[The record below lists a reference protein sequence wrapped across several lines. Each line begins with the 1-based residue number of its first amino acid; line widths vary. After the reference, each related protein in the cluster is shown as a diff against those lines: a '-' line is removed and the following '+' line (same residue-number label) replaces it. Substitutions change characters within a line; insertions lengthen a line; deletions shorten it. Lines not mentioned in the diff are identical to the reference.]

1 MFDIL
6 VYLFKNYY
14 TPQAC
19 PTADV
24 LAKRLAAA
32 GFEYDDID
40 EAIRWL
46 LGLAETTENC
56 VNLAQTQ
63 SQGIRIYAEVEH
75 QQLGPE
81 VIGFISFLETTDVL
95 PPPLRE
101 IVIERALACKDS
113 PVSLERVKVIALMV
127 LWSQEADIDYLIL
140 EELLRHDQT
149 PLLH

>member
-63 SQGIRIYAEVEH
+63 SQGTRIYAEVEH

-101 IVIERALACKDS
+101 IVIERALACKDT

-140 EELLRHDQT
+140 EELLRHDQA

>member
-56 VNLAQTQ
+56 VNLEQTQ
-63 SQGIRIYAEVEH
+63 STGMRIYAEVEH
-75 QQLGPE
+75 QKLGPE
-81 VIGFISFLETTDVL
+81 AIGFISFLESTDVL

-101 IVIERALACKDS
+101 IVIERALACTNT

-127 LWSQEADIDYLIL
+127 LWSQEAEIDYLIL
-140 EELLRHDQT
+140 EELLRHDND

>member
-63 SQGIRIYAEVEH
+63 K
-75 QQLGPE
+75 
-81 VIGFISFLETTDVL
+81 
-95 PPPLRE
+95 LRLN
-101 IVIERALACKDS
+101 ALN
-113 PVSLERVKVIALMV
+113 VHLTNWHR
-127 LWSQEADIDYLIL
+127 Y
-140 EELLRHDQT
+140 
-149 PLLH
+149 

>member
-101 IVIERALACKDS
+101 IVIERALACKDA

-140 EELLRHDQT
+140 EELLRHDQA